1 MLEKIIITLSCM
13 LPITF
18 IFIKMITDERGL
30 CKIKAIAMWI
40 VLYDLRILFSVGK
53 QAIKL
58 SPIDCAFV
66 IIGLILGYIYAIVFV
81 VKSKDIFGKLGI
93 VFTAIYVIFVFSI
106 TALEMQQI
114 VLVYI
119 FKAWLM
125 LTLLL
130 GLTALRDLPVFGQI
144 VGAIIVYVLMIGAN
158 TMISLQFL
166 FALSENQFWK
176 GIYETVQRSYCLNP
190 FNSQM
195 SEVDAKT
202 YMIDFFVCK
211 IMDVILLGFC
221 SSRFMEIV
229 GEARSNIKY
238 SKES

>member
-1 MLEKIIITLSCM
+1 MLEIIITLICM

-18 IFIKMITDERGL
+18 ILIKMITDERGF
-30 CKIKAIAMWI
+30 CKVKAIAMWI
-40 VLYDLRILFSVGK
+40 VLYDLRILFSVGN

-58 SPIDCAFV
+58 SPIDCVFV
-66 IIGLILGYIYAIVFV
+66 IMGLILGYVYAIVFV
-81 VKSKDIFGKLGI
+81 VKSKDTFGKLGI

-130 GLTALRDLPVFGQI
+130 GLIALRDLPIFGQI

-166 FALSENQFWK
+166 FALSENQLWR

-190 FNSQM
+190 FNNQM

-221 SSRFMEIV
+221 SARFMEIV
-229 GEARSNIKY
+229 GAAKSNIKY

>member
-1 MLEKIIITLSCM
+1 M
-13 LPITF
+13 
-18 IFIKMITDERGL
+18 
-30 CKIKAIAMWI
+30 
-40 VLYDLRILFSVGK
+40 
-53 QAIKL
+53 
-58 SPIDCAFV
+58 
-66 IIGLILGYIYAIVFV
+66 
-81 VKSKDIFGKLGI
+81 

-130 GLTALRDLPVFGQI
+130 GMIALRDLPIFGQI

-176 GIYETVQRSYCLNP
+176 GIYKTVRRSYCLNP
-190 FNSQM
+190 FHSQM

-211 IMDVILLGFC
+211 IMGVILLGFC

-229 GEARSNIKY
+229 GAAKSNIKY

>member
-1 MLEKIIITLSCM
+1 MTPETK
-13 LPITF
+13 
-18 IFIKMITDERGL
+18 E
-30 CKIKAIAMWI
+30 W
-40 VLYDLRILFSVGK
+40 YDMAVM
-53 QAIKL
+53 
-58 SPIDCAFV
+58 D
-66 IIGLILGYIYAIVFV
+66 LGV
-81 VKSKDIFGKLGI
+81 
-93 VFTAIYVIFVFSI
+93 
-106 TALEMQQI
+106 
-114 VLVYI
+114 
-119 FKAWLM
+119 M

-130 GLTALRDLPVFGQI
+130 GLIALRDFPVFGQI
-144 VGAIIVYVLMIGAN
+144 VGAIIVYILMIGAN
-158 TMISLQFL
+158 ALISLQFL
-166 FALSENQFWK
+166 LAQSENQFWK

-229 GEARSNIKY
+229 GVAKSNIKY

>member
-1 MLEKIIITLSCM
+1 MHFAYYTSNNHRSEYVKFLSDKFRE
-13 LPITF
+13 LGI
-18 IFIKMITDERGL
+18 
-30 CKIKAIAMWI
+30 
-40 VLYDLRILFSVGK
+40 GK
-53 QAIKL
+53 YQKNM
-58 SPIDCAFV
+58 
-66 IIGLILGYIYAIVFV
+66 
-81 VKSKDIFGKLGI
+81 KDIFGKLGI

-106 TALEMQQI
+106 TVLEMQQI

-130 GLTALRDLPVFGQI
+130 GLMALRDLPVFGQI

-176 GIYETVQRSYCLNP
+176 GIYETVQRSYCLNT

-195 SEVDAKT
+195 LEVDVKT

-229 GEARSNIKY
+229 GEVRSNIKY
-238 SKES
+238 SKET

>member
-1 MLEKIIITLSCM
+1 MLEKVIITLSCM

-18 IFIKMITDERGL
+18 ILIKMITDERGL
-30 CKIKAIAMWI
+30 CKVKAIAMWI
-40 VLYDLRILFSVGK
+40 VLYDLRILFSVGN

-58 SPIDCAFV
+58 SPIDCVFV
-66 IIGLILGYIYAIVFV
+66 IMGLILGYAYAIVFV
-81 VKSKDIFGKLGI
+81 VKSKDIFGKLGM

-130 GLTALRDLPVFGQI
+130 GLIALRELPIFGQI

-176 GIYETVQRSYCLNP
+176 GIYETVQRSYSLNP

-202 YMIDFFVCK
+202 YLIDFFVCK

-229 GEARSNIKY
+229 GEARSNIRY

>member
-211 IMDVILLGFC
+211 IMDVILVGFC

>member
-1 MLEKIIITLSCM
+1 MY
-13 LPITF
+13 P
-18 IFIKMITDERGL
+18 
-30 CKIKAIAMWI
+30 
-40 VLYDLRILFSVGK
+40 
-53 QAIKL
+53 
-58 SPIDCAFV
+58 FV
-66 IIGLILGYIYAIVFV
+66 HCC
-81 VKSKDIFGKLGI
+81 KDIFGKLGI

-106 TALEMQQI
+106 TVLEMQQI

-130 GLTALRDLPVFGQI
+130 GLMALRDLPVFGQI

-176 GIYETVQRSYCLNP
+176 GIYETVQRSYCLNA

-195 SEVDAKT
+195 LEVDVKT

-229 GEARSNIKY
+229 GEVRSNIKY
-238 SKES
+238 SKET

>member
-1 MLEKIIITLSCM
+1 MLEKIIIALSCM

-30 CKIKAIAMWI
+30 CKVKAIAMWI
-40 VLYDLRILFSVGK
+40 VLYDFRIIFTVGNQK
-53 QAIKL
+53 IKL
-58 SPIDCAFV
+58 SSIDCGFV
-66 IIGLILGYIYAIVFV
+66 IIGLILGYVYAIIFV
-81 VKSKDIFGKLGI
+81 VKLKDTFGKLGI

-130 GLTALRDLPVFGQI
+130 GLIALRDFPVFGQI
-144 VGAIIVYVLMIGAN
+144 VGAIIVYILMIGAN
-158 TMISLQFL
+158 ALISLQFL
-166 FALSENQFWK
+166 LALSENQFWK

-221 SSRFMEIV
+221 SSRFMEII
-229 GEARSNIKY
+229 GAAKSNIKY

>member
-1 MLEKIIITLSCM
+1 MLC
-13 LPITF
+13 
-18 IFIKMITDERGL
+18 G
-30 CKIKAIAMWI
+30 
-40 VLYDLRILFSVGK
+40 LYDFRIIFSVGN

-58 SPIDCAFV
+58 SSIDFGFV
-66 IIGLILGYIYAIVFV
+66 IIGLILGYVYAIVFV
-81 VKSKDIFGKLGI
+81 VKLKDTFGKLGI

-119 FKAWLM
+119 FKVWLM

-130 GLTALRDLPVFGQI
+130 GLIALRDFPVFGQI
-144 VGAIIVYVLMIGAN
+144 VGAVIVYILMIGAN
-158 TMISLQFL
+158 ALISLQFL
-166 FALSENQFWK
+166 LALSENQFWK

-229 GEARSNIKY
+229 GAAKSNIKY

>member
-18 IFIKMITDERGL
+18 IFIKMITDERGF
-30 CKIKAIAMWI
+30 CKVKAIAIWI
-40 VLYDLRILFSVGK
+40 VLYDFRIIFSVGN

-58 SPIDCAFV
+58 SSIDCGFV
-66 IIGLILGYIYAIVFV
+66 IIGLILGYVYAIIFV
-81 VKSKDIFGKLGI
+81 VKLKDTFGKLGI

-130 GLTALRDLPVFGQI
+130 GLIALRDFPVFGQI
-144 VGAIIVYVLMIGAN
+144 VGAIIVYILMIGAN
-158 TMISLQFL
+158 ALISLQFL
-166 FALSENQFWK
+166 LALSENQFWK

-190 FNSQM
+190 FNCQM

-229 GEARSNIKY
+229 GVAKSNIKY